1 MKFIETVEKAFDKK
15 ASLDFYPQQKRDVIK
30 TGADTSL
37 IQDWIN
43 YRPFTSLE
51 KGIMFFAEWY
61 KKSNAIKYC

>member
-1 MKFIETVEKAFDKK
+1 MKFIETLEKAFDKK
-15 ASLDFYPQQKRDVIK
+15 ASLDFYPKQKGDVIK

-51 KGIMFFAEWY
+51 KGIMIFTEWY